1 MINKQNRSK
10 ILLSIIAILLV
21 ANIAMVYF
29 FLMKKDDDKQRGKRP
44 DRRAMIA
51 DFLKKDI
58 GFDMVQLQQYDT
70 LSNLH
75 KEDMKKMFDSLGM
88 AKDKQFKELVAGNFS
103 DSVINVVAEKS
114 GASQK
119 IMEQEMRESGGDRD
133 AMMAMRKELNDAR
146 DTKLKVVLTADQM
159 KKWKDEIEPSMR
171 PQRGGGQGG
180 GRN

>member
-10 ILLSIIAILLV
+10 IFLSIIGILLI
-21 ANIAMVYF
+21 ANIAMVSF

-88 AKDKQFKELVAGNFS
+88 AKDKQFNELVTGNFS
-103 DSVINVVAEKS
+103 DSVMNVVAEKS
-114 GASQK
+114 AESQK
-119 IMEQEMRESGGDRD
+119 IMELLMFNHLKNIRMLCKPDQQAKFDSLFVKVLSKRGGDS
-133 AMMAMRKELNDAR
+133 N
-146 DTKLKVVLTADQM
+146 
-159 KKWKDEIEPSMR
+159 KKQSENK
-171 PQRGGGQGG
+171 
-180 GRN
+180 